1 MEIEIK
7 KKKEFL
13 DLASDFS
20 RFAEKHNWISRYDV
34 ESDALSVTV
43 PRLSDDARI
52 KYFNDEI
59 AFYITKNR
67 KIEGIFIE
75 YFKGN
80 FLKHHKN
87 SVSILRGADTRDD
100 QEKSLI
106 ELSVGKMKKIAPAL
120 EEAIKMSL
128 AERLNLNPQT

>member
-20 RFAEKHNWISRYDV
+20 AFAETHNWISRYDV

-75 YFKGN
+75 YFKSN
-80 FLKHHKN
+80 FLKHHKD
-87 SVSILRGADTRDD
+87 SVGILRGADIRDD

-120 EEAIKMSL
+120 EEAIRMSL